1 MDILPIAYSP
11 INNIQNNTIIRIY
24 QPKRLTTVKG
34 MRYIKRI

>member
-11 INNIQNNTIIRIY
+11 INNVQINTIIRIN
-24 QPKRLTTVKG
+24 QPKKLTTIKG